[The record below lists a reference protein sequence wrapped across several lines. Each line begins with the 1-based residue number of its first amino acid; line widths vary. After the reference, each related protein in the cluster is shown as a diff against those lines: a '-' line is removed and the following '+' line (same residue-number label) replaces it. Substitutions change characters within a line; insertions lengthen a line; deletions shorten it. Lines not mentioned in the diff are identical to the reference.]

1 MSSFWS
7 WFVIGLTVISLIATF
22 WLIVW
27 SGRQGPQ
34 DSNKVANTGHTWDGL
49 TENNNPLPRW
59 WLGLFILTIVWG
71 VGYLIYYPG
80 LGTFKGTSNWTQ
92 LGQYQ
97 TEIDAAEA
105 KYAPLFAKYS
115 ALPVTQLLDEK
126 DALAI
131 GESLFANYCSTC
143 HGSSGRGATGF
154 PNLTDDDWLYGSDF
168 AAIEHSIA
176 HGRSGIMPPLAG
188 AFPKDS
194 QLQNM
199 IDYVQTLVDTPDTSS
214 AAHAQY
220 QVLCSACHGPA
231 GEGVQA
237 LGAPRLN
244 DDIWLYGSTDSA
256 IRRSI
261 TEGRN
266 GVMPA
271 HNKLLGDDRIRL
283 IAAYVSSLSRA
294 SEQ

>member
-1 MSSFWS
+1 MSNFWS

-34 DSNKVANTGHTWDGL
+34 GSNKVADTGHSWDGL

-92 LGQYQ
+92 LNQYQ
-97 TEIDAAEA
+97 SEIDAAEA
-105 KYAPLFAKYS
+105 TYAPLFARYS
-115 ALPVTQLLDEK
+115 ALPVSQLLTEP

-154 PNLTDDDWLYGSDF
+154 PNLTDADWLYGSDF
-168 AAIEHSIA
+168 AAIESSIA
-176 HGRSGIMPPLAG
+176 NGRNGIMPPLAG

-199 IDYVQTLVDTPDTSS
+199 IDYVQTLADTPDTSS
-214 AAHAQY
+214 SAHTQY
-220 QVLCSACHGPA
+220 QALCGACHGPA

-283 IAAYVSSLSRA
+283 LAAYVSSLSRA
-294 SEQ
+294 AQ